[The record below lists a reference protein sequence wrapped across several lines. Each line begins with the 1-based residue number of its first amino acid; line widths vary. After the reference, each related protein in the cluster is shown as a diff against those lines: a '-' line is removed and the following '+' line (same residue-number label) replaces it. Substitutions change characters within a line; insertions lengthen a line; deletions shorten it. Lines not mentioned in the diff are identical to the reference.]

1 MAQRFNRSKEPSP
14 KPSEEGRVPPYNQ
27 EAETAVLGGILLNN
41 DALPLVQDL
50 VRSEDFYTEV
60 HRRIYEA
67 IESLSA
73 AALPIDHVTL
83 GNELKNKGDLEK
95 IGGAVA
101 LANLTDAVATVANI
115 EYYARIVREKA
126 AVRRMI
132 YAAQEVVASGFG
144 EYGNTAEYLDA
155 CEKRIFEAS
164 QQTVGA
170 PYTHVSPIINKTFQD
185 LELASG
191 RSGAVTGVTT
201 GFYDLDMKTAGLQPS
216 DLIIVAGRPAMGK
229 TSLAL
234 NIAVNAAKAT
244 KRPAI
249 IFSLEMSKEQLVRRM
264 LCSEGHVDAGRMRN
278 NSLDTKKD
286 WPRLIE
292 AANVL
297 SQTQI
302 YIDDSSPMTPIEIRS
317 KSRRLSSEKGLSL
330 IVIDYLQLMHAGGRR
345 IDNREQEISEISRSL
360 KALAKELNV
369 PVIAL
374 SQLNRGVESRTDK
387 RPMIS
392 DLRESGA
399 IEQDADLILFV
410 YRDEVYNENTED
422 RGLAELIIGK
432 QRSGPIG
439 TVKVRFFNQYTLFE
453 NLAKVSAPEDAGFSG
468 GVPGGNRGG
477 LEDDGY

>member
-1 MAQRFNRSKEPSP
+1 MSQPGNRPKEPVSKAP
-14 KPSEEGRVPPYNQ
+14 AEGRVPPYNQ

-50 VRSEDFYTEV
+50 VRAEDFYIEA
-60 HRRIYEA
+60 HRRIYESVE
-67 IESLSA
+67 ILSA

-83 GNELKNKGDLEK
+83 GNELKNRGDLEK
-95 IGGAVA
+95 IGGAAA

-132 YAAQEVVASGFG
+132 YAAQEVAASGFG
-144 EYGNTAEYLDA
+144 EYGNAAEYLDA

-164 QQTVGA
+164 QQTMGA
-170 PYTHVSPIINKTFQD
+170 PYTHVAQIVHKTFRD

-191 RSGAVTGVTT
+191 RTGAITGVTT
-201 GFYDLDMKTAGLQPS
+201 GFHDLDMKTAGLQPS
-216 DLIIVAGRPAMGK
+216 DLIIIAGRPAMGK

-234 NIAVNAAKAT
+234 NIAANAAKAS

-249 IFSLEMSKEQLVRRM
+249 IFSLEMSKDQIVRRM

-278 NSLDTKKD
+278 NSLDAKKD

-297 SQTQI
+297 SQTEI
-302 YIDDSSPMTPIEIRS
+302 YVDDSSPMTPIEIRS
-317 KSRRLSSEKGLSL
+317 KARRLASEKGLSL
-330 IVIDYLQLMHAGGRR
+330 IVVDYLQLMHAGGRR
-345 IDNREQEISEISRSL
+345 IDIREQEISEISRTL
-360 KALAKELNV
+360 KGLAKELNV

-374 SQLNRGVESRTDK
+374 SQLNRGVESRPDK
-387 RPMIS
+387 RPMMS

-410 YRDEVYNENTED
+410 YRDEVYNENTD
-422 RGLAELIIGK
+422 DKGLAEIIIGK

-453 NLAKVSAPEDAGFSG
+453 NLAKGGEPSDASYNPKMNDG
-468 GVPGGNRGG
+468 G
-477 LEDDGY
+477 Y